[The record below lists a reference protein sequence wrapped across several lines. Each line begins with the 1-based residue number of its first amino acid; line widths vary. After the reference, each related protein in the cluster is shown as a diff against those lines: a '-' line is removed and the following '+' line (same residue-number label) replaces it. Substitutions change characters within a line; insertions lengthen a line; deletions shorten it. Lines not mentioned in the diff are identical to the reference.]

1 VSNASFPESDYPHQE
16 LTDQIIGAGYT
27 VDRAFGFGFLERVYR
42 RALVIELGHC
52 GIAARTEV
60 PFRLEYRGTPIG
72 LYRADLV
79 VDSKVI
85 VEVKTGLLLDPAA
98 TPQMLNYLRASGLAV
113 GLVLY
118 FGPRMKIKRLVNSR
132 TLRSRP
138 AT

>member
-1 VSNASFPESDYPHQE
+1 MSNASFPESDYPHQE

-52 GIAARTEV
+52 GIATRTEV

-132 TLRSRP
+132 ALRSRP